1 MKTHA
6 TTKPCAPFVSTL
18 EKLVFENSKGGLF
31 RWYVR
36 KHAEHCGGCKAT
48 LDALK
53 CYQDAV
59 KAAFEDVVSEGENV
73 MTADEMTNLLDKL
86 AVGS

>member
-1 MKTHA
+1 MKVHA
-6 TTKPCAPFVSTL
+6 TSKPCKPFVSTL
-18 EKLVFENSKGGLF
+18 EDLVFDQAKGGLF

-36 KHAEHCGGCKAT
+36 KHAEKCGGCRAT

-59 KAAFEDVVSEGENV
+59 RLAYEEAKKEGEDVMTLDDVS
-73 MTADEMTNLLDKL
+73 DLLNRM
-86 AVGS
+86 AETS

>member
-1 MKTHA
+1 MKTHV
-6 TTKPCAPFVSTL
+6 TSKPCAPFVSTL

-31 RWYVR
+31 KWYVK
-36 KHAEHCGGCKAT
+36 KHAEQCGGCKAT

-59 KAAFEDVVSEGENV
+59 RHAYEEATSEGENL
-73 MTADEMTNLLDKL
+73 MTRGDLHSLLNKL
-86 AVGS
+86 ETQA